1 MQLNGKNNHSLGA
14 WAVLPDGNGGF
25 TPCPALL
32 TEDELIRLLRI
43 PEISK
48 AQDFHNVIAHLKRHH
63 GLPCIHVC
71 RQPLYPFDAVV
82 QWVMERMEREMVQ

>member
-1 MQLNGKNNHSLGA
+1 MRADKENNYNFNST
-14 WAVLPDGNGGF
+14 AVLPDGNGGF

-48 AQDFHNVIAHLKRHH
+48 ARNYHNVIAHLKRYH

-71 RQPLYPFDAVV
+71 RQPLYPLEAVV
-82 QWVMERMEREMVQ
+82 QWVRERMQQEMLI

>member
-1 MQLNGKNNHSLGA
+1 METDKKRDSGFSPA
-14 WAVLPDGNGGF
+14 TVLPDGNGGF

-48 AQDFHNVIAHLKRHH
+48 AQDFHNVIAHLKRFH

-71 RQPLYPFDAVV
+71 RQPLYPLEAVFE
-82 QWVMERMEREMVQ
+82 WIMERMQRETIR

>member
-1 MQLNGKNNHSLGA
+1 MRADKENNYNFNST
-14 WAVLPDGNGGF
+14 AVLPDGNGGF

-32 TEDELIRLLRI
+32 TEDEVIRLLRI

-48 AQDFHNVIAHLKRHH
+48 ARNYHNVITHLKRYH

-71 RQPLYPFDAVV
+71 RQPLYPLEAVV
-82 QWVMERMEREMVQ
+82 QWVRERMQ